1 MCHFET
7 VEAESDEVV
16 DLLPSHAAARRMRKY
31 RNSAGTMHDAD
42 HLFGADGRFGDER
55 RPPDTDEAPE
65 GLVDGRGGA
74 LLYQGPGDVGP
85 TDASV
90 TGGGFDGCELHPDA
104 EIVEAIDDLAGALV
118 SKTARL
124 TGALDE
130 PIIRFVDEEAE
141 HMDLAVAE
149 VGREFDP
156 RNDLEVEIARRGARR
171 GDAAD
176 DVVVGDGES
185 DESDAIGLGDELLR
199 CQHAVRVDRMRVQL
213 GFCRIRDGVSDDS

>member
-16 DLLPSHAAARRMRKY
+16 DLLPPHAAARRMREY

-42 HLFGADGRFGDER
+42 HLFGADGRLGDER
-55 RPPDTDEAPE
+55 RAPDTDEAPE
-65 GLVDGRGGA
+65 SVVDGRSSA
-74 LLYQGPGDVGP
+74 LRYQGPGDVGP
-85 TDASV
+85 ADASV
-90 TGGGFDGCELHPDA
+90 TGDGFDGRELHPDA
-104 EIVEAIDDLAGALV
+104 EVVETIDDLAGALV
-118 SKTARL
+118 PKTARL

-141 HMDLAVAE
+141 HMDLAAAE

-176 DVVVGDGES
+176 DVVVGDGDRGEI
-185 DESDAIGLGDELLR
+185 DAIGLGDELLG
-199 CQHAVRVDRMRVQL
+199 CQNAVGVDRMRVQL
-213 GFCRIRDGVSDDS
+213 GFRDGVSDDS